1 MADAI
6 METLHIMGW
15 LGLILG
21 VLVIV
26 NTVCGIITNLSNGE
40 DFKPKKLFKGLLKAL
55 VFYLSSVALS
65 VVFTMLPYVNEMI
78 TNAFGVVLLSSELLN
93 TLSSVVVLGIV
104 VTAIV
109 TKAKDAIENIT
120 KLSEVSSDSE
130 IITWD
135 VEEPT
140 EDDETEE

>member
-1 MADAI
+1 MLDAI

-15 LGLILG
+15 LGIILA

-26 NTVCGIITNLSNGE
+26 NTVCGTITNVNEGE
-40 DFKPKKLFKGLLKAL
+40 NFKFNKLLKGLVKAAI
-55 VFYLSSVALS
+55 FYLSSVAMS

-104 VTAIV
+104 VTTIV
-109 TKAKDAIENIT
+109 TQAKKAIENVT
-120 KLSEVSSDSE
+120 RLSGMSSE
-130 IITWD
+130 TEEITWE

-140 EDDETEE
+140 EDEIEE